1 MQTVAVT
8 SSDHLSARK
17 FVYDDNF
24 VVDYDIVVAFLHN
37 EVGFQS
43 VVDIVLKPLIFVVG
57 KIFDIEVFFGF
68 FHAVFVEEYRLL
80 LFSYFVIVFFE
91 SLYESVGGD
100 IHIARLLSSAAYD
113 KRGTSLVHEYAVHFV
128 NDCVF
133 ESALHFVCL
142 ILDHIVAQ
150 IVKSEFVVGRVHNVA
165 IVRFDLFFSGHMRIV
180 DAYGKS
186 QKLEYFTHPL
196 CVTLCKIFVDGNDM
210 HAFFVE
216 RLQICGKSR
225 NKRLT
230 FTCTHLGNSSLIED
244 HAAHEL
250 NVEVSHSQHSV
261 ACLSY
266 RSKRFGKQ
274 SFEAFA
280 LFASLHKSLR
290 ASFKFIVAH
299 SLVSIFESYYFVDRL
314 INSFEFPVVVRRKN
328 LAQNTHFLTSLSQIC

>member
-1 MQTVAVT
+1 M
-8 SSDHLSARK
+8 
-17 FVYDDNF
+17 
-24 VVDYDIVVAFLHN
+24 
-37 EVGFQS
+37 
-43 VVDIVLKPLIFVVG
+43 
-57 KIFDIEVFFGF
+57 
-68 FHAVFVEEYRLL
+68 
-80 LFSYFVIVFFE
+80 
-91 SLYESVGGD
+91 
-100 IHIARLLSSAAYD
+100 SSAAYD
-113 KRGTSLVHEYAVHFV
+113 ERGTCLVHEYAVHFV
-128 NDCVF
+128 DNGVF
-133 ESALHFVCL
+133 ETALNFIRL
-142 ILDHIVAQ
+142 ILDHIIAQ
-150 IVKSEFVVGRVHNVA
+150 IVKSEFVVGRVHNIA

-210 HAFFVE
+210 HTFFVE
-216 RLQICGKSR
+216 CLEICGKRS

-230 FTCTHLGNSSLIED
+230 FTGTHLGNSSLIED

-290 ASFKFIVAH
+290 ASFKFLVAH
-299 SLVSIFESYYFVDRL
+299 SLVSIFESYYFVNRL